1 MLQKSRVTAFIVSKL
16 LSQNQDE
23 GTKFTVLGQFDINCA
38 CDFQSMQLGGV
49 ETVWAQQTQIK
60 NQWYFHA

>member
-49 ETVWAQQTQIK
+49 ETV
-60 NQWYFHA
+60 